1 MPAAPRVTP
10 HFHINLLTDARSVRH
25 TRLLI
30 QAFLELLYSRGYKR
44 VYGQMVTYEARR
56 TDSLFARYGF
66 HVMDRVELTK
76 YRRSYP
82 GRVFLSTLVRDLRA
96 GPALVSIP
104 RHLRRDP
111 KLPAGG

>member
-1 MPAAPRVTP
+1 VPAAPRFTP
-10 HFHINLLTDARSVRH
+10 HFHINLLNGARSVRH

-30 QAFLELLYSRGYKR
+30 QAFLELLYSRGHKQ

-76 YRRSYP
+76 YKSTYP
-82 GRVFLSTLVRDLRA
+82 GRVYLSTLVRDLQS

-104 RHLRRDP
+104 RRLRRNP
-111 KLPAGG
+111 KLAAED